1 MDEKLLEYTV
11 SQLAVRNGSDR
22 EEVWCAYRGLIY
34 DLTES
39 RLWWS
44 GKHYEH
50 WAGQDMTRE
59 LEEAPH
65 TNSVFERFKVVGRL
79 K

>member
-1 MDEKLLEYTV
+1 MNEILREYTV
-11 SQLAVRNGSDR
+11 NQLAVRNGTDR
-22 EEVWCAYRGLIY
+22 EEVWCAYKGLIF
-34 DLTES
+34 DLTGS
-39 RLWWS
+39 RLWWN

-50 WAGQDMTRE
+50 WAGQDMTQE

-65 TNSVFERFKVVGRL
+65 TDKVFERFEVVGKL